1 MFKKIFWFYF
11 FLNLLI
17 CNTSFKSEA
26 FNKYST
32 QSIGYQNSIYSI
44 SLTKP
49 IDAPISYH
57 FNWIP
62 TLNVII
68 NMKLMNNFKNDNKL
82 FHSFNFGFLF
92 KNNIIGMSINS
103 LKFDN
108 EFNNIRWDSYFLINK
123 IDFKN
128 WFIQTMLSYNFNSD
142 FYFFSI
148 SNYFEKSI
156 YKNININFGFNLT
169 QINDIL
175 IIPYL
180 GIRYNL

>member
-1 MFKKIFWFYF
+1 
-11 FLNLLI
+11 
-17 CNTSFKSEA
+17 
-26 FNKYST
+26 
-32 QSIGYQNSIYSI
+32 
-44 SLTKP
+44 
-49 IDAPISYH
+49 
-57 FNWIP
+57 
-62 TLNVII
+62 
-68 NMKLMNNFKNDNKL
+68 MNNFKNDNKL

-148 SNYFEKSI
+148 SNYFEKYI